1 MSEKVKRV
9 IFAIIF
15 IPLIYLYVT
24 RLPSEYFFGLIG
36 VISLIGLYE
45 FYNIFRLDAVLTIT
59 GIFSG
64 LLLLT
69 ALHLFPDSTISIEFL
84 AIFTIIVLSIRLFLK
99 KDPQGSLRDVAL
111 TLTGLT
117 YVVLLMSYQLKLREI
132 DSHWIIFMYGTIWL
146 SDSMAYY
153 TGTYLGKRRLYPQV
167 SPKKTVEGA
176 IASVI
181 GGIGGGLMLGT
192 LFNLSHTPT
201 QYFAIGGVIGFLCI
215 IGDLFESMLKRDAG
229 VKDSSSL
236 IPGHGGI
243 LDKIDSALITG
254 PFLYWIL
261 RFIKQIS

>member
-1 MSEKVKRV
+1 MSERLKRV
-9 IFAIIF
+9 VFAIIF

-24 RLPSEYFFGLIG
+24 RLPSGYFFGLMA
-36 VISLIGLYE
+36 VITLTGLYE
-45 FYNIFRLDAVLTIT
+45 FYNMFKLNTVLIIT
-59 GIFSG
+59 GILSA

-69 ALHLFPDSTISIEFL
+69 AFYIFPDSNISIEFL
-84 AIFTIIVLSIRLFLK
+84 AIFSIIVSSIRLFLK
-99 KDPQGSLRDVAL
+99 KDPQGSLRDVAI
-111 TLTGLT
+111 TLTGLV

-153 TGTYLGKRRLYPQV
+153 TGTYLGKRRLYPEV
-167 SPKKTVEGA
+167 SPKKTIEGA

-181 GGIGGGLMLGT
+181 GGTGGGLILGI

-201 QYFAIGGVIGFLCI
+201 QYSIIGGIIGSLCI
-215 IGDLFESMLKRDAG
+215 IGDLIESMFKRDAG

-261 RFIKQIS
+261 ISIQKIP